1 MTGVASTYG
10 PLLFGSAMALVLSG
24 ILSVQCIMFFR
35 LYSGER
41 GIKNLSVVMAW
52 IVDLAQSSF
61 ILASLG
67 NYFIIHFGDQ
77 IILSEI
83 PWPVTLTLFGTAI
96 QTYIAHFF
104 YVTTIYHSSKR
115 NWFIT
120 GLIVLLASLHSIAT
134 IIATAEML
142 AFPMSVAFIRSSHD
156 LPSHPDPR
164 VLLSLA
170 TGTDLAITVYLCYYL
185 RQIRSLSSSSV
196 MQRVLDTLTIYT
208 AETGL
213 ITCLPTIGALACW
226 IAFPNATSVSFTLY
240 IIVGKLYPNSLLFSL
255 NTRKELREMHFPD
268 PETIHDPS
276 GFLADVSTNAA
287 AQHTPTPRMSFINL
301 DTPLMTPSTGYHPTF
316 QTNKVVSIS
325 SFHKQQPS

>member
-1 MTGVASTYG
+1 MTGVALTYG
-10 PLLFGSAMALVLSG
+10 PLLFGSVMALVLSG

-41 GIKNLSVVMAW
+41 GIKNLIVVMAW

-67 NYFIIHFGDQ
+67 NYFITHFGDQ
-77 IILSEI
+77 IVLSEI

-96 QTYIAHFF
+96 QTYIAHLF
-104 YVTTIYHSSKR
+104 YVTTIYHSSER
-115 NWFIT
+115 NWFIA
-120 GLIVLLASLHSIAT
+120 GPVVLLASLHLITA

-142 AFPMSVAFIRSSHD
+142 ALPMSVAFIRSPHD

-170 TGTDLAITVYLCYYL
+170 AGTDLVITVYLCYYL

-226 IAFPNATSVSFTLY
+226 IVFPDSSVSFSLY
-240 IIVGKLYPNSLLFSL
+240 IIVGKLYPNSLLFSF
-255 NTRKELREMHFPD
+255 NTRKELREMHFGD

-276 GFLADVSTNAA
+276 GFLADVGTNAA
-287 AQHTPTPRMSFINL
+287 AQRTPLMPFINL
-301 DTPLMTPSTGYHPTF
+301 GTPLMTPVRSD
-316 QTNKVVSIS
+316 
-325 SFHKQQPS
+325 